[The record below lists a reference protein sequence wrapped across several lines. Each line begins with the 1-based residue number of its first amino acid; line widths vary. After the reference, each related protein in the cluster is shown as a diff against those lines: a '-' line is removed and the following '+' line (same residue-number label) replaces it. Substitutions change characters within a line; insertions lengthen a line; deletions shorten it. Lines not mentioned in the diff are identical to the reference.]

1 MIEVNLLPGQKRK
14 AAGGGSKLKLPDFKA
29 LLASVKDPWL
39 ISAVVSWVLVLG
51 VILALFFWDAARK
64 AVLDTRV
71 ASQKVQAD
79 KFSGLI
85 AQKRALEK
93 QRDSLV
99 VQINVIRQ
107 IDGQRFVWPHILDQ
121 VTKAL
126 PPYTWLQ
133 DMTQTQTPAPVPS
146 ANANGAKPAVDDSA
160 AARNAVNVTINGR
173 TVDIQAYTTF
183 LRQLAASP
191 WITDVTPAMSQTVI
205 DQDRPVTAFTVSF
218 KFKQADSVYIRT
230 TPLVQSV
237 R

>member
-39 ISAVVSWVLVLG
+39 ISAVVSWVVVIG
-51 VILALFFWDAARK
+51 IILALFFWDTARK
-64 AVLDTRV
+64 AVVENSV
-71 ASQKVQAD
+71 AAQKVKAD

-85 AQKRALEK
+85 ATKRALEK

-107 IDGQRFVWPHILDQ
+107 IDGQRFMWPHILDQ

-133 DMTQTQTPAPVPS
+133 DMSQTSTPAPVAS
-146 ANANGAKPAVDDSA
+146 ANGQKPTAEDSA

-205 DQDRPVTAFTVSF
+205 ESDRPVTAFSVSF

-230 TPLVQSV
+230 TPIVQSV